1 MTDGYP
7 VPNAPTA
14 ARTGGVR
21 HILAA
26 FPCKT
31 SAKHF
36 TTELASLQLYLDLA
50 KALNRL
56 EEAGEDPVFDACLK
70 YDVVGDTGTV
80 RWDEENGRWG
90 VVQA

>member
-1 MTDGYP
+1 MTNKIAG
-7 VPNAPTA
+7 
-14 ARTGGVR
+14 
-21 HILAA
+21 
-26 FPCKT
+26 
-31 SAKHF
+31 
-36 TTELASLQLYLDLA
+36 LYLDLA